1 MMTRHTVEKIG
12 GTCMS
17 RSRELLDTLW
27 CGGRMSESLYNR
39 IFVVSA
45 YGGITNRLL
54 EHKKSGERGVYAHFA
69 NDDGGTGWTEA
80 LTATAAEMMRI
91 HGEIL
96 DNAGDRARADA
107 FVRDRIEGARA
118 CMIDLQRLGSYGH
131 FRIDTQMMTLRE
143 LLSGMGEAH
152 SAFVSTL
159 LLQRHGVNARFVDL
173 SGWRD
178 EAQPSLQERLTA
190 SMADIDLAEELP
202 IVTGYA
208 HCAEGL
214 MREYD
219 RGYSEVVFAHLAAL
233 TGAAEA
239 IIHKEFHLSSADPK
253 VVGLDRVRKIGRTS
267 YDVADQLSNLGME
280 AIHPNAA
287 RILRR
292 AEVPLRVKHAF
303 EPEDPG
309 TLIGPDGGSA
319 GRVEMVTGLPL
330 HGFELYE
337 PDMVGVKGYDAA
349 ILEALTRHDLWIV
362 SKSSNANSITH
373 WLDGSLKALRR
384 AERDLAQR
392 YPNAEITTRP
402 VAMVSAIGSD
412 LSPLSVVRRGLE
424 ALEGAGI
431 APLAVQQGMR
441 RVEAQFLV
449 PRDAMEQAINLLHH
463 ALIET
468 ASETRRHGPQAVAD
482 GRADP
487 AQAIAAE

>member
-1 MMTRHTVEKIG
+1 
-12 GTCMS
+12 MS
-17 RSRELLDTLW
+17 RSRELLETLW
-27 CGGRMSESLYNR
+27 IGGRSDPYGR

-45 YGGITNRLL
+45 YGGITDLLL
-54 EHKKSGERGVYAHFA
+54 EHKKTGARGVYARFA
-69 NDDGGTGWTEA
+69 DDDGGTGWHQA
-80 LTATAAEMMRI
+80 LNDTAAEMMRL
-91 HGEIL
+91 HGAAL
-96 DNAGDRARADA
+96 DHDGDRGRADA

-131 FRIDTQMMTLRE
+131 FRIDGQLMTLRE
-143 LLSGMGEAH
+143 LLAGLGEAH
-152 SAFVSTL
+152 SAFVTSL

-178 EAQPSLQERLTA
+178 ESHPCLEDRLRGA
-190 SMADIDLAEELP
+190 LDGIDFAEELP

-219 RGYSEVVFAHLAAL
+219 RGYSEVVFAHVAAV

-253 VVGLDRVRKIGRTS
+253 VVGLEKVRKIGRTS

-292 AEVPLRVKHAF
+292 AEVSLRVKHAF
-303 EPEDPG
+303 EPDDPG
-309 TLIGPDGGSA
+309 TLIGPEGGQA

-330 HGFELYE
+330 QALEVYE
-337 PDMVGVKGYDAA
+337 PDMVGVKGYDAG
-349 ILEALTRHDLWIV
+349 ILDALTRHDLWIV

-373 WLDGSLKALRR
+373 WVSGSLKSLRR
-384 AERDLAQR
+384 VANDLAAKWS
-392 YPNAEITTRP
+392 NAEITVRP

-412 LSPLSVVRRGLE
+412 LSGLAPVRRGLE
-424 ALEGAGI
+424 ALDAAGI
-431 APLAVQQGMR
+431 EVLAVQQGLR
-441 RVEAQFLV
+441 RVEVQFLV
-449 PRDAMEQAINLLHH
+449 PREAQDAAVAALH
-463 ALIET
+463 ARLIED
-468 ASETRRHGPQAVAD
+468 GGQAA
-482 GRADP
+482 ATP
-487 AQAIAAE
+487 HPIAAE

>member
-1 MMTRHTVEKIG
+1 MQRHTVEKVG

-27 CGGRMSESLYNR
+27 LGDRDNPYGR

-45 YGGITNRLL
+45 YGGLTNRLL
-54 EHKKSGERGVYAHFA
+54 EHKKTGERGVYARFA
-69 NDDGGTGWTEA
+69 DDDGGTGWQEA
-80 LTATAAEMMRI
+80 LSGTAAEMMRV

-96 DNAGDRARADA
+96 DHDGDRGRADA

-118 CMIDLQRLGSYGH
+118 CMLDLQRLGSYGH
-131 FRIDTQMMTLRE
+131 FRIDGQLMTLRE
-143 LLSGMGEAH
+143 LLAGMGEAH
-152 SAFVSTL
+152 SAFVTSL
-159 LLQRHGVNARFVDL
+159 LLRRHGVNARFVDL

-178 EAQPSLQERLTA
+178 DAHPALDDRLHTA
-190 SMADIDLAEELP
+190 LDGIDLAEELP

-219 RGYSEVVFAHLAAL
+219 RGYSEVVFARIAAL
-233 TGAAEA
+233 TGASEA

-253 VVGLDRVRKIGRTS
+253 VVGLDKVRKIGRTS

-292 AEVPLRVKHAF
+292 AEVGLRVKHAF

-309 TLIGPDGGSA
+309 TLIGPDGGPA

-330 HGFELYE
+330 HGLEVHE
-337 PDMVGVKGYDAA
+337 PDMVGVKGYDAG
-349 ILEALTRHDLWIV
+349 ILQALTRHDLWIV

-373 WLDGSLKALRR
+373 WVAGSLKALRR
-384 AERDLAQR
+384 VERDLAR
-392 YPNAEITTRP
+392 DWPNSEIAVRP

-412 LSPLSVVRRGLE
+412 LRGVGVVRRGLE
-424 ALEGAGI
+424 ALEDAGI
-431 APLAVQQGMR
+431 EMLAVQQGLR
-441 RVEAQFLV
+441 RVEVQFIV
-449 PRDAMEQAINLLHH
+449 PRDDRDAAVSALH
-463 ALIET
+463 ARLIE
-468 ASETRRHGPQAVAD
+468 AAAAPPLS
-482 GRADP
+482 P
-487 AQAIAAE
+487 AMAAE